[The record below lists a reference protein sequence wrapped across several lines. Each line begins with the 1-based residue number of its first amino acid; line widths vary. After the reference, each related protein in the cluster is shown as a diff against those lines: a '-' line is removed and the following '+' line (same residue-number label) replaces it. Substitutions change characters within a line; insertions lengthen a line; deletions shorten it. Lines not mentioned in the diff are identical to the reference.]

1 MYEVLIFPFISIRV
15 MMIATVTL
23 AVAAHISR
31 TFVAEGGAC
40 IPSQQEKKCDR
51 GCITRIIYYDTATR
65 EGSRR
70 TRHN

>member
-31 TFVAEGGAC
+31 TFVA
-40 IPSQQEKKCDR
+40 
-51 GCITRIIYYDTATR
+51 
-65 EGSRR
+65 
-70 TRHN
+70 